1 MADLTKQKILES
13 GLAPTMVA
21 AAGGGDAITKN
32 VGNVFFMV
40 VNGGAGSINVTATVQ
55 NADLDSDSHGEIIK
69 GDRVVAVGVGETKLI
84 GPFARGAFNDIN
96 GKVQITYSGVTS
108 LTVAALYI

>member
-21 AAGGGDAITKN
+21 AAGGGDALTANTGKE
-32 VGNVFFMV
+32 FLMV

-55 NADLDSDSHGEIIK
+55 NADLDSESHGEISK
-69 GDRVVAVGVGETKLI
+69 GDRVVAVGAGETKMI

-96 GKVQITYSGVTS
+96 GKVQITYSGVTTV
-108 LTVAALYI
+108 TVAELYL